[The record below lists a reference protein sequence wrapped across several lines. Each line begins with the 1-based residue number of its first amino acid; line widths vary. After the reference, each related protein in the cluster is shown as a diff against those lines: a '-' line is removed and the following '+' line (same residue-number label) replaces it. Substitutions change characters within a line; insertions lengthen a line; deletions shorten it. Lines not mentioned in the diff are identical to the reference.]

1 MNRMGNILLG
11 SAAITLAVGA
21 VMSAQAPV
29 TMTLRS
35 GETVAVTLVDL
46 GGRGF
51 EVRVNGAERLIPRD
65 QVALVDFGPVVPV
78 KQAWFAEMTATTN
91 LVVFKNGDTLLAEW
105 ADVGGTSPL
114 VLRFNTG
121 SGEREISANDVARIY
136 LVAPAGGSGGR
147 SGGAA
152 PARGGM
158 QPDGSVAV
166 LGAEAWTNTGL
177 TVRTGEYLRFAV
189 SGEIRFGTGASDN
202 ATADGNTA
210 GTVSG
215 GLFRR
220 VPVPS
225 LPVGG
230 LIGKVGNGAAFS
242 IGTAPLPI
250 RMPANGQLM
259 LGINDLTFNDNSGWF
274 RVVITR

>member
-1 MNRMGNILLG
+1 M
-11 SAAITLAVGA
+11 ALAVGV

-51 EVRVNGAERLIPRD
+51 DVRVNGAERMIPKD
-65 QVALVDFGPVVPV
+65 QVAMVDFGTAVSVQ
-78 KQAWFAEMTATTN
+78 QAWFTGMTAIDH
-91 LVVFKNGDTLLAEW
+91 LVVFKNGDTLIAEW
-105 ADVGGTSPL
+105 NDVGGTSPL
-114 VLRFNTG
+114 LLRFNT
-121 SGEREISANDVARIY
+121 SRGEREIPSSDVARIY
-136 LVAPAGGSGGR
+136 LVKPASVSGGLT
-147 SGGAA
+147 GGT
-152 PARGGM
+152 PERGGM

-166 LGAEAWTNTGL
+166 MAAEAWTNTGL
-177 TVRTGEYLRFAV
+177 TVRTGEFLRFAV
-189 SGEIRFGTGASDN
+189 SREIRFGPGATDI

-210 GTVSG
+210 GTVTG

-220 VPVPS
+220 VPVQS

-230 LIGKVGNGAAFS
+230 LIGKVGNGQAFS
-242 IGTAPLPI
+242 IGSAPQPI

-274 RVVITR
+274 RVVITRGR